1 MTEDRRQFRSSDD
14 LANAIFGSVPLT
26 VEQQRQRE
34 ASHKAAQVLPPPPA
48 EEPKPP
54 GWIPPGTVT
63 NNTAGMCAFRDMR
76 PPTEKEIADGI
87 AKSMGEV
94 VRHARGIKGG

>member
-26 VEQQRQRE
+26 AEQQRQRE
-34 ASHKAAQVLPPPPA
+34 AAHVKAQELPPPPK

-54 GWIPPGTVT
+54 GWLPPGTIT
-63 NNTAGMCAFRDMR
+63 NNTVSFAFRDTR
-76 PPTEKEIADGI
+76 PPTEREIARDI
-87 AKSMGEV
+87 AKTMAGV
-94 VRHARGIKGG
+94 VGDARGRR